1 MTAHPSR
8 PLRILHVTPYSAEA
22 WAYGGIPRLAATL
35 TRGLARRGHQ
45 VTVCTTDVCNAMSRL
60 SPREGQLA
68 RRAWPARWTHDRVE
82 IRVFPNVSNRLAY
95 HCKAFLPIGLQSY
108 MRQHAAAF
116 DVAHLHACRNLPG
129 VIAARHLQRHRIPY
143 VLAPNGTAPRIERLR
158 VVKRAFDAAVGQRII
173 DRADRVLAVSDTEQ
187 RDLAALGVAASA
199 IALIP
204 NPVDLDE
211 FAKPVERGR
220 FRTQHSLGSEPLIL
234 FLGKLTPRKRVDV
247 LIRAFSQLR
256 LANARL
262 VIAGNDMG
270 SRAPAEAL
278 VHSLGLREQTLFT
291 GLLTGPQ
298 RLEALSD
305 ADVVVYPSEHEIFGL
320 VPLEAM
326 LSGTPVIVADD
337 SGCGAIV
344 GALRG
349 GQVVPLG
356 SAEAL
361 AAAIRR
367 VFDAPAVWRE
377 LATESQGQIRRAY
390 GDDAVCAELEALY
403 LGLVA

>member
-45 VTVCTTDVCNAMSRL
+45 VTVCTTDVCNAVSRL

-68 RRAWPARWTHDRVE
+68 RRAWPARWTHDGVE

-95 HCKAFLPIGLQSY
+95 HCQAFLPIGLQSY

-187 RDLAALGVAASA
+187 RDLAALGVAATS

-270 SRAPAEAL
+270 SRAQAEAL
-278 VHSLGLREQTLFT
+278 VHSLGLREQTLFP